1 MSKQTLLDM
10 VQRISEFIDGET
22 VTSIS
27 DTTESMQIATIVK
40 ETYEYLIQTR
50 EIATRDSIVHFDN
63 VVDPKKPNY
72 LKYQDLVFEVFSL
85 KYYDYK
91 TKRYQDVHYVE
102 PEEFLRRSLDI
113 DFERKDITQV
123 LDDSGVL
130 LNIYNNRC
138 PQYYT
143 SFDSVHIVFDAFDSE
158 NEHTIQD
165 AKAVSYGRFMPE
177 FKLEDDFIPN
187 MAPQHFSL
195 LLSKAKENAGVELKE
210 YHNPL
215 EADRAK
221 KLLINT
227 NKFAMRQPEEAKI
240 WKNRKHTGR
249 L

>member
-10 VQRISEFIDGET
+10 VQRIAEFIDGET
-22 VTSIS
+22 VNSIS
-27 DTTESMQIATIVK
+27 DTPEAMQIATIVK
-40 ETYEYLIQTR
+40 ETYEYLLQTR
-50 EIATRDSIVHFDN
+50 EIATRDSIIHFDN
-63 VVDPKKPNY
+63 VVDPKRPNY

-85 KYYDYK
+85 KYYDYR
-91 TKRYQDVHYVE
+91 TKKYLDVQYME
-102 PEEFLRRSLDI
+102 PEEFLRRSLDV
-113 DFERKDITQV
+113 DFERKDVTQV

-130 LNIYNNRC
+130 LNIFNNRC
-138 PQYYT
+138 PRYYT
-143 SFDSVHIVFDAFDSE
+143 SFDSIHIVFDAYDSE

-165 AKAVSYGRFMPE
+165 SKAVSYGRFMPE
-177 FKLEDDFIPN
+177 FRLEDDFVPN

-227 NKFAMRQPEEAKI
+227 NKFAMRQPEEPRI